1 LEELTEELDLLIIEN
16 TPHQEELQILEST
29 DSKDNNLYWESDD
42 VNPNLV
48 IYDLENNK
56 TFIPSSE
63 EEIITPQ
70 PSPVEK
76 VITRN
81 VSSRRRN
88 FR

>member
-1 LEELTEELDLLIIEN
+1 MEESVLLTTEN
-16 TPHQEELQILEST
+16 IPPQEETQISELIDFKEE
-29 DSKDNNLYWESDD
+29 NLYWETED

-56 TFIPSSE
+56 TIIPTSE
-63 EEIITPQ
+63 EEINTPTQ
-70 PSPVEK
+70 GEK
-76 VITRN
+76 VISRN

>member
-1 LEELTEELDLLIIEN
+1 MSTIEDII
-16 TPHQEELQILEST
+16 PQEETQISELIDYKEE
-29 DSKDNNLYWESDD
+29 NLYWETED

-56 TFIPSSE
+56 TIIPTSE
-63 EEIITPQ
+63 EEINTPTQ
-70 PSPVEK
+70 GEK
-76 VITRN
+76 VISRN

>member
-1 LEELTEELDLLIIEN
+1 MSTTED
-16 TPHQEELQILEST
+16 TPLQEETQISELI
-29 DSKDNNLYWESDD
+29 DSKEENLYWETED

-56 TFIPSSE
+56 TIIPTSE
-63 EEIITPQ
+63 EEINTPTQ
-70 PSPVEK
+70 GEK
-76 VITRN
+76 VISRN

>member
-1 LEELTEELDLLIIEN
+1 MEASDSLTIED
-16 TPHQEELQILEST
+16 TIPQEEEIQILEST
-29 DSKDNNLYWESDD
+29 DSKEETLYWESDD
-42 VNPNLV
+42 INPNQV
-48 IYDLENNK
+48 IYDLENNQ
-56 TFIPSSE
+56 TIIPTSE

-70 PSPVEK
+70 QSQVEK